1 MLGCPVKNNV
11 IKSSLLAVLE
21 MLVFLLYASLL
32 LESSLDGC
40 TLLEICTGK
49 PQENELVGTLLDR
62 LTKIGL
68 VSQRSMAY
76 RKRKKDRTEHGFGY
90 TDKGQ
95 SLDSS
100 MERKMMATKE
110 EAAGMKSLVRRR
122 SILRIS
128 DRNLLG
134 EEEQN
139 TKGRHNA
146 GSRFRCDSKP
156 PTLVVSKTS

>member
-1 MLGCPVKNNV
+1 MHRK
-11 IKSSLLAVLE
+11 A
-21 MLVFLLYASLL
+21 
-32 LESSLDGC
+32 
-40 TLLEICTGK
+40 TGERTWHTSGSIDEERACLTEVNGI
-49 PQENELVGTLLDR
+49 QEE
-62 LTKIGL
+62 
-68 VSQRSMAY
+68 
-76 RKRKKDRTEHGFGY
+76 KKDRTEHGFGY

-100 MERKMMATKE
+100 MERKMTATKE

-139 TKGRHNA
+139 IKGRHNA

>member
-139 TKGRHNA
+139 IKGRHNA